1 MNSSRL
7 FTLKEARIGNNCPV
21 CYSNDSLELTFKQKL
36 TESKFYKAITDEIVS
51 ELRCLNCEEQI
62 FPIQWTDDIERV
74 VDYHKRGLNMKAKSM
89 KLKPVSGVLIALGIV
104 VVTLVILLVTGVFSI

>member
-21 CYSNDSLELTFKQKL
+21 CYSNDSLELTFKQTL
-36 TESKFYKAITDEIVS
+36 TESKFYKAITNEIVS

-62 FPIQWTDDIERV
+62 FPIQWTNDIERV
-74 VDYHKRGLNMKAKSM
+74 VDYHKRGLKMKAEST
-89 KLKPVSGVLIALGIV
+89 KLKPVSGALIALGIV
-104 VVTLVILLVTGVFSI
+104 LITLVLLLATGIISF